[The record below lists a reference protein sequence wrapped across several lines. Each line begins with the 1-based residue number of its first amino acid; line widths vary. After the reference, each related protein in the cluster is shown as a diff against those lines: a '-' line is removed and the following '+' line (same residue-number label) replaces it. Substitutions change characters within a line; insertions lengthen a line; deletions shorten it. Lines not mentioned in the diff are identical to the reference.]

1 MEIQKFS
8 SADAMVKYLKGLT
21 PSDHFKIAKS
31 VGVKP
36 KDKAEAHLFADYI
49 VQGVSKGLT
58 DASLVQ
64 YAEANVQRLQGIM
77 PHLKGKPQVPSVAK
91 PPKIKMPKRY
101 TDAATGKAK
110 PSVAKPAKAEKAPSV
125 AKPTKPAKP
134 KAAKVKYPDFTIVA
148 RPDRGGFEGWYGGKA
163 EAFRDTVEKVQTFFQ
178 KKYQQTGQV
187 LA

>member
-110 PSVAKPAKAEKAPSV
+110 PSVAKPAK
-125 AKPTKPAKP
+125 TK
-134 KAAKVKYPDFTIVA
+134 KVKVKHPDFTIVA

>member
-1 MEIQKFS
+1 MVVEKFT

-31 VGVKP
+31 VGIQP
-36 KDKAEAHLFADYI
+36 KDKADAHLYADYI
-49 VQGVSKGLT
+49 VQGTSKGLT
-58 DASLVQ
+58 GDALVS
-64 YAEANVQRLQGIM
+64 YAKSNVARLQDLM
-77 PHLKGKPQVPSVAK
+77 PFLRGSTNFGQVVKPTKGSK
-91 PPKIKMPKRY
+91 
-101 TDAATGKAK
+101 K
-110 PSVAKPAKAEKAPSV
+110 PSVAKPATKSKKPSV

-178 KKYQQTGQV
+178 KKYQQAGQV